1 MMLNPFKIYENLK
14 ETFGDEQA
22 KALASVIGEVYENLA
37 NIVTKS
43 DFNELKEVVRE
54 LAEAQKRTELKVEK
68 LEEVVRELAEAQK
81 RTEET
86 VRILA
91 LDVSELKNDMKDVKK
106 EMKDVQKQ
114 MGGLSMDVGYG
125 IEDKYLFLMED
136 FALHQYGIKIS
147 RAERKFI
154 PYPDGKTDEVN
165 LYMEGEKKGKR
176 VYLIGEAKAQPGKKD
191 IDQFAARL
199 ERLRGYFKAEV
210 KGFMIG
216 YLFHPEVEEHAKAN
230 YPGIDLFKT
239 YDIERTAKKAL

>member
-43 DFNELKEVVRE
+43 DFNELKEVV
-54 LAEAQKRTELKVEK
+54 T
-68 LEEVVRELAEAQK
+68 ELAEAQK

-86 VRILA
+86 VRILV
-91 LDVSELKNDMKDVKK
+91 LDVSELKSDMKDVKSDMKDIKK
-106 EMKDVQKQ
+106 EMKDVKKQ

-239 YDIERTAKKAL
+239 YEIERTAKKAL

>member
-14 ETFGDEQA
+14 VTFGDEQA

-43 DFNELKEVVRE
+43 DFNELKEVV
-54 LAEAQKRTELKVEK
+54 T
-68 LEEVVRELAEAQK
+68 ELAEAQK

-86 VRILA
+86 VRILV
-91 LDVSELKNDMKDVKK
+91 LDVSELKSDMKEVKKDIKDVK
-106 EMKDVQKQ
+106 KQ

-136 FALHQYGIKIS
+136 FAFHQYEIKIS
-147 RAERKFI
+147 GAERKFI
-154 PYPDGKTDEVN
+154 HYPDGKTDEVN
-165 LYMEGEKKGKR
+165 LYMEGEQKGKR

-239 YDIERTAKKAL
+239 YEIERTAKKAL

>member
-14 ETFGDEQA
+14 VTFGDEQA

-43 DFNELKEVVRE
+43 DFNELKEVV
-54 LAEAQKRTELKVEK
+54 T
-68 LEEVVRELAEAQK
+68 ELAEAQK

-86 VRILA
+86 VRILV
-91 LDVSELKNDMKDVKK
+91 LDVSELKSDMKDVKSDMKDIKK
-106 EMKDVQKQ
+106 EMKDVKKQ

>member
-14 ETFGDEQA
+14 VTFGDEQA

-54 LAEAQKRTELKVEK
+54 LAEAQKRTELKVE
-68 LEEVVRELAEAQK
+68 ELAEAQK

-86 VRILA
+86 VRILV
-91 LDVSELKNDMKDVKK
+91 LDVSELKSDMKEVKKDIKDVK
-106 EMKDVQKQ
+106 KQ

-136 FALHQYGIKIS
+136 FAFHQYEIKIS
-147 RAERKFI
+147 GAERKFI
-154 PYPDGKTDEVN
+154 HYPDGKTDEVN
-165 LYMEGEKKGKR
+165 LYMEGEQKGKR

-239 YDIERTAKKAL
+239 YEIERTAKKAL